1 MRTGAVLLLAATLLA
16 ACDRLPGRPQE
27 ADRPLR
33 PREVMSFAQ
42 LYGENCAGCHGANG
56 MLGPATALA
65 NPTYMAWADDAVLRR
80 AITQGGVPGT
90 PAHAFAI
97 SAGGSL
103 TDAQIDVLIH
113 EMRAQWTTTPAPS
126 GLPPYAGD
134 GGGDVGRGATLFA
147 QRCGSCHD
155 PNGKG
160 TPYGGSVTDAAYLTL
175 VSDQALRTAVV
186 AGRPDLG
193 MPDWR
198 SATPWPPLAAQ
209 QVSDLVAWM
218 ASHRKGGA

>member
-1 MRTGAVLLLAATLLA
+1 VRTNAALLLAATLLV
-16 ACDRLPGRPQE
+16 ACDRLPGRPRQE
-27 ADRPLR
+27 DRPLR
-33 PREVMSFAQ
+33 PHEVMSFAQ

-65 NPTYMAWADDAVLRR
+65 NPTYQAWVDDAALRR
-80 AITQGGVPGT
+80 AITEGVKGT
-90 PAHAFAI
+90 SAPAFAI
-97 SAGGSL
+97 SAGGWL

-113 EMRAQWTTTPAPS
+113 GMRAQWTTTPAPS
-126 GLPPYAGD
+126 SLPPYAGD
-134 GGGDVGRGATLFA
+134 GGGDVGRGATLYA
-147 QRCGSCHD
+147 QRCAVCHD
-155 PNGKG
+155 PSGKG
-160 TPYGGSVTDAAYLTL
+160 TPQGGSVTDATYLAL

-198 SATPWPPLAAQ
+198 GTPPWPPLAPQ

>member
-16 ACDRLPGRPQE
+16 ACDRLPGRPRQE
-27 ADRPLR
+27 DRPLR
-33 PREVMSFAQ
+33 PHDVMSFAQ
-42 LYGENCAGCHGANG
+42 LYGENCAGCHGENG

-65 NPTYMAWADDAVLRR
+65 NPTYMAWVDDGALRR
-80 AITQGGVPGT
+80 TITQGVPGT
-90 PAHAFAI
+90 SMPAFAI
-97 SAGGSL
+97 SAGGWL
-103 TDAQIDVLIH
+103 TDAQIDALIH
-113 EMRAQWTTTPAPS
+113 DMRSQWTTTPTPS

-160 TPYGGSVTDAAYLTL
+160 TPYGGSVTDATYLAL

-198 SATPWPPLAAQ
+198 GEPPLQPLAPQ

>member
-1 MRTGAVLLLAATLLA
+1 MRPAAAVLLAAALLA
-16 ACDRLPGRPQE
+16 ACDRLPGRPRE

-33 PREVMSFAQ
+33 PHDVTSFAE
-42 LYGENCAGCHGANG
+42 LYGANCAGCHGSNG
-56 MLGPATALA
+56 TLGAAAALA
-65 NPTYMAWADDAVLRR
+65 NPTYLAWVDDATVRR
-80 AITQGGVPGT
+80 VITEGIPGT
-90 PAHAFAI
+90 SQPAFAI

-103 TDAQIDVLIH
+103 TDAQVDVLVRG
-113 EMRAQWTTTPAPS
+113 MRTQWPAPPPA
-126 GLPPYAGD
+126 GTLPPYAAD
-134 GGGDVGRGATLFA
+134 GGGDVARGGALYA
-147 QRCGSCHD
+147 QRCALCHD
-155 PNGKG
+155 PGGKG
-160 TPYGGSVTDAAYLTL
+160 SPKGGSVVDPDYLAL

-198 SATPWPPLAAQ
+198 GAPPWPALAPQ

>member
-1 MRTGAVLLLAATLLA
+1 VRARTAVLLAVTLLA
-16 ACDRLPGRPQE
+16 ACDRLPGKPRNE
-27 ADRPLR
+27 DRPLP
-33 PREVMSFAQ
+33 PRDVMSFTQ

-56 MLGPATALA
+56 TLGAATALA
-65 NPTYMAWADDAVLRR
+65 NPTYLAWVGDATLRR
-80 AITQGGVPGT
+80 VISEGIPGT
-90 PAHAFAI
+90 SQPAFAR

-103 TDAQIDVLIH
+103 SDAQIDVLVRD
-113 EMRAQWTTTPAPS
+113 MRARWTAPPPA
-126 GLPPYAGD
+126 GTLPPYAGD
-134 GGGDVGRGATLFA
+134 GRGDVARGASLYE
-147 QRCGSCHD
+147 QRCAACHA
-155 PNGKG
+155 PNG
-160 TPYGGSVTDAAYLTL
+160 TAGSVIDPAYLAL

-198 SATPWPPLAAQ
+198 GAPPWPALAPQ

>member
-1 MRTGAVLLLAATLLA
+1 VTTSAAVLLVATLLV
-16 ACDRLPGRPQE
+16 ACDRLPGRPRQE
-27 ADRPLR
+27 DRPLR
-33 PREVMSFAQ
+33 PHEVMGFAQ
-42 LYGENCAGCHGANG
+42 LYGENCAGCHGVSG
-56 MLGPATALA
+56 ILGPATALA
-65 NPTYMAWADDAVLRR
+65 NPMYQAWADDAALRR
-80 AITQGGVPGT
+80 AITQGVPGT
-90 PAHAFAI
+90 SMPAFAI
-97 SAGGSL
+97 SGGGWL
-103 TDAQIDVLIH
+103 TDAQIDALIH
-113 EMRAQWTTTPAPS
+113 EMRTQWTTTPTPS

-134 GGGDVGRGATLFA
+134 GGGDVGRGGTLFA
-147 QRCGSCHD
+147 QRCGGCHD

-160 TPYGGSVTDAAYLTL
+160 TPRGGSVTDAAYLTL

-198 SATPWPPLAAQ
+198 SATPWPPLAPQ

>member
-1 MRTGAVLLLAATLLA
+1 VRTALLLAATLLV
-16 ACDRLPGRPQE
+16 ACDRLPGRPRQE
-27 ADRPLR
+27 DRPLR
-33 PREVMSFAQ
+33 PHEVMDFAQ
-42 LYGENCAGCHGANG
+42 LYGDNCAGCHGANG

-65 NPTYMAWADDAVLRR
+65 NPTYQAWADDAAMRR
-80 AITQGGVPGT
+80 TITAGVPGT
-90 PAHAFAI
+90 SMPAFAI
-97 SAGGSL
+97 SGGGWL
-103 TDAQIDVLIH
+103 TDAQIDALIH
-113 EMRAQWTTTPAPS
+113 EMRTQWTTTPAPAN
-126 GLPPYAGD
+126 LPPYASD

-147 QRCGSCHD
+147 QRCGVCHD

-160 TPYGGSVTDAAYLTL
+160 TPHGGSVTDAAYLTL

-198 SATPWPPLAAQ
+198 GSPPWPPLAPQ